1 MYTSGSYRVVVK
13 GYRTSLIPILSD
25 LMSDETE
32 SDEVNLALIEYTL
45 NDHMTITK
53 KIDLLMTLA
62 F

>member
-1 MYTSGSYRVVVK
+1 
-13 GYRTSLIPILSD
+13 
-25 LMSDETE
+25 MSDETE